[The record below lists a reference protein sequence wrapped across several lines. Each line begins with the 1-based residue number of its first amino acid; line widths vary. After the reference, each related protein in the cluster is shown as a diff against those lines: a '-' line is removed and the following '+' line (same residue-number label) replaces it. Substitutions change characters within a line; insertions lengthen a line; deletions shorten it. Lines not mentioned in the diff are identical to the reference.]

1 MTQAKGTPTRTIA
14 VATIHCTGRK
24 RSLRFLIETSLGSS
38 DAAGTGKYLR
48 IKENAI
54 PMAMGTMSLEMKS
67 DSAMQCLEFY
77 SAASMG
83 QLHNKAQS
91 KELLKTAP

>member
-1 MTQAKGTPTRTIA
+1 
-14 VATIHCTGRK
+14 
-24 RSLRFLIETSLGSS
+24 
-38 DAAGTGKYLR
+38 
-48 IKENAI
+48 
-54 PMAMGTMSLEMKS
+54 MAMGTMSLEMKS